1 MSLNRTLLFLAG
13 LLGSVASQAQG
24 EVVRAIRGGV
34 AMAEEAAKSNGLNT
48 HYVYQYLPQTL
59 PIADDFSVDRTR
71 KRWAQPDD
79 PGVAL
84 SETIYRLEALGISL
98 PDMRFATDTTF
109 LYVTDMQEPPVTVRT
124 PLPLIVL
131 TERDLAV
138 YPPTETVVDAWP
150 PYNIFDTIQ
159 SPSPDT
165 LDLLPPLL
173 LQDSLLVYAVPAD
186 TRTYIRPDNSVV
198 PLILWEDDNVH
209 VNGTFP
215 IDPPTIGVATFDG
228 LSRTGAPYD
237 LITYTSYGIAD
248 HLTSVPIDLQF
259 PASDSIYLSFFYQAQ
274 GRSGDSFIQPQDS
287 LVLEFYAPEEDTWYR
302 VWRTPYV
309 AQAPFQ
315 QVLIPIKQFRYLK
328 NGFRMR
334 FLNYATLSGAFDHWH
349 IDYVRLAAQRSYDD
363 TRLVDVAYV
372 MPESTLLSNYTSMP
386 FTTYGLSPAS
396 FMLEQTNVDLKNL
409 DVEDRFIRFG
419 MQAREENGSGF
430 ENFENGLN
438 TSGNASSTFASTHP
452 INSGTNNFEYEPS
465 LSTDAAFWRVKYWA
479 NTTPD
484 INRYNDTITFIQEIS
499 NYYAYDDGSAEQ
511 TYGLNSS
518 GGKLAYRFDLAQG
531 DSLRAIRMYFS
542 PSLNPPPSAPP
553 ADGSFLI
560 TVWKGLSPE
569 VIQHQN
575 FSFSAP
581 EYKVDGLDRFVEYP
595 LDSTIYVEGTIY
607 IGWTQTN
614 DVVMN
619 LGFDR
624 NRDNA
629 SRIFYRT
636 TGAFTNTSFSGS
648 LMMRPVFVAA
658 LDPFA
663 GVEDPSREED
673 MSLYPNPADGEFTI
687 RTMEELAA
695 GHVVVMDALGREVL
709 HAPYRS
715 GAPISSTGF
724 APGLH
729 IVRVLNASGNL
740 VAQEKLLIQR

>member
-13 LLGSVASQAQG
+13 LLGSVASVAQD

-34 AMAEEAAKSNGLNT
+34 TMAEEAAKSNGLNT

-79 PGVAL
+79 PGVTL
-84 SETIYRLEALGISL
+84 SETIYKLEALGVSE

-124 PLPLIVL
+124 PLTVISL
-131 TERDLAV
+131 TVRDLAV
-138 YPPTETVVDAWP
+138 YPPTETIVDAWP
-150 PYNIFDTIQ
+150 AYNIFDTIQ

-198 PLILWEDDNVH
+198 PLILWEDDDVH

-228 LSRTGAPYD
+228 ISRTGAPYD

-248 HLTSVPIDLQF
+248 RLTSVPIDLQF

-349 IDYVRLAAQRSYDD
+349 IDYVRLAAQRSFDD

-372 MPESTLLSNYTSMP
+372 MPESTLLENYTAMP
-386 FTTYGLSPAS
+386 FNTYSLSPGS
-396 FMLEQTNVDLKNL
+396 FMLANANVDLKNL

-438 TSGNASSTFASTHP
+438 TSGNASSTFASAHP

-484 INRYNDTITFIQEIS
+484 INRHNDTITFIQEIS

-518 GGKLAYRFDLAQG
+518 GAKLAYRFDLAQG

-542 PSLNPPPSAPP
+542 PSLNPPPSTPP

-663 GVEDPSREED
+663 GVEEPFREED

-687 RTMEELAA
+687 RITEELAS

-709 HAPYRS
+709 RTPYRS
-715 GAPISSTGF
+715 GAPISSTGL